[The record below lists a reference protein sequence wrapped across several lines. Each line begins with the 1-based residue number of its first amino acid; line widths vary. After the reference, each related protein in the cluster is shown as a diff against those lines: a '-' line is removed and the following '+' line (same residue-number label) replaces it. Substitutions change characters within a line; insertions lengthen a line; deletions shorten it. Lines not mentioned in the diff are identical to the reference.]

1 VGSEASDRAPEGADV
16 RRVPGDPPS
25 AEAASRAVFAEVD
38 RGIAILGELLALLD
52 AGPDAGGRE
61 ALRARY
67 DALRARRQRDVLHVA
82 VVGEKKSGKSTFLNA
97 VLGARLLGAAA
108 RECTGTVT
116 TIVRGEPGWRA
127 ELVGG
132 GVEAGPGTRG
142 ARETAPVAN
151 ARPAEDGS
159 APWSDQER
167 RLHEEDR
174 DLAARVTRARAAL
187 DATTAAVE
195 AAERAR
201 AEVEQ
206 DVGSA
211 RTQVGHASAAL
222 EAAQAGVAASH
233 VDVTL
238 ALAAVEPLPWYFARV
253 SWFAVLLLTLD
264 GWLWPARRARR
275 ADQEAAA
282 ETCRKQAEEHAVA
295 LERAEAAWVKAG
307 RALAGAEVTFPATVT
322 AHADA
327 LAACAD
333 STAHL
338 AAATARHDAHRA
350 RWREA
355 DRSFRTAFAAEIRAL
370 TSMDERGRDVA
381 RLALS
386 WPSQRLPPGI
396 VLFDTPGVNTDD
408 AENQRR
414 AWLAIDDADGC
425 IVVSDLQQAVSQTTL
440 AFVERVRTQ
449 VPHLVLVL
457 TKQDRALENAEAD
470 GEGAEAVEEA
480 RAVGA
485 RRFARQV
492 GQPVDAIFALAVA
505 AEPALKVEESR
516 EPWDRSP
523 WPGEADPPTERS
535 APPPSPFDAELSR
548 LFGFLAEERL
558 TILSARCA
566 AALASG
572 REEVARVQE
581 AATVASRAR
590 IAALEA
596 GRIVDPARFR
606 AERLAAAVRAVAEG
620 MEGEKVLA
628 RTRLDLRL
636 KPVEEAVEA
645 ELHSRRDRAELELWA
660 TTLGTRLSPLMDDAR
675 NRCADAM
682 LAGAGRLHGRVEAPL
697 IASFEER
704 YRVAIGSVGP
714 ALEASAPLEIGMPA
728 LARAELDLATI
739 GAGLGGAAAG
749 AIVGALLLPGIGA
762 LLGGAIGAFAS
773 RFAPQPS
780 LTEQHEAALQR
791 WFAETRRALST
802 WSDNH
807 ADALRD
813 ELQTQ
818 LAARIDAELSRYAAW
833 IEGRIA
839 EERAAIEAE
848 RGRLEAL
855 ESVGRRLG

>member
-1 VGSEASDRAPEGADV
+1 MDAA
-16 RRVPGDPPS
+16 RRVPVDP
-25 AEAASRAVFAEVD
+25 ARDDAASSAIFAEVD

-97 VLGARLLGAAA
+97 VIGARLLGAAA

-132 GVEAGPGTRG
+132 GVEAGPADPPR
-142 ARETAPVAN
+142 
-151 ARPAEDGS
+151 
-159 APWSDQER
+159 SDQG
-167 RLHEEDR
+167 LHEEDR

-201 AEVEQ
+201 AEAEQ

-222 EAAQAGVAASH
+222 EAAQASVATSRME
-233 VDVTL
+233 VTL
-238 ALAAVEPLPWYFARV
+238 ALAAIEPLPWYFARV

-275 ADQEAAA
+275 ASQEAAA
-282 ETCRKQAEEHAVA
+282 EACRKQAEEHAA
-295 LERAEAAWVKAG
+295 SLERAEAAWFKAG
-307 RALAGAEVTFPATVT
+307 RALAGDEVTFPATVR

-355 DRSFRTAFAAEIRAL
+355 DRSFRASFAAEIRAL

-386 WPSQRLPPGI
+386 WPSQRLPAGI

-408 AENQRR
+408 AENQGR

-516 EPWDRSP
+516 EPWDRPP
-523 WPGEADPPTERS
+523 WPGEADPPTGRS
-535 APPPSPFDAELSR
+535 APPSNFDAELSR

-572 REEVARVQE
+572 REEVARAQE
-581 AATVASRAR
+581 AATAASRAR

-660 TTLGTRLSPLMDDAR
+660 TTLGTRLQPLMDDAR
-675 NRCADAM
+675 KRCADAM

-714 ALEASAPLEIGMPA
+714 ALEASAPLAIGMPA

-749 AIVGALLLPGIGA
+749 ALVGALLLPGIGA

-773 RFAPQPS
+773 RFAPQPN

-791 WFAETRRALST
+791 WFAETRRALNT